1 MSESKT
7 IIVTGGSGF
16 IGTAICTLLV
26 QAGHNVINI
35 DRKKKDIEGVTQYPF
50 DIDNHQIKGIIQ
62 LIRPDAIIHLAADHE
77 VGRSVT
83 EPAVYYANN
92 VANTINLLN
101 CAVEAGV
108 KQFIYSSSSSVYG
121 DADEYPTK
129 EHTLCAPL
137 SPYARTKH
145 MVEQILE
152 DYRKAYDFNY
162 ISLRYFNAAGAIPDN
177 SHGYCQQPASHI
189 VPIICRAALKEEVF
203 VVNGNDYNTP
213 DGTCMRDYT
222 HVCDIANAHLASL
235 NYLNDTE
242 CSDTFNIGSG
252 SPNSVLDIIEA
263 VIKVHGASLEYNI
276 GPRRE
281 GDVEKTYADISRAE
295 QLLGWTPQYSFEQII
310 EHAYAWEEKHKRRK

>member
-1 MSESKT
+1 
-7 IIVTGGSGF
+7 
-16 IGTAICTLLV
+16 
-26 QAGHNVINI
+26 
-35 DRKKKDIEGVTQYPF
+35 
-50 DIDNHQIKGIIQ
+50 
-62 LIRPDAIIHLAADHE
+62 
-77 VGRSVT
+77 
-83 EPAVYYANN
+83 
-92 VANTINLLN
+92 
-101 CAVEAGV
+101 
-108 KQFIYSSSSSVYG
+108 
-121 DADEYPTK
+121 
-129 EHTLCAPL
+129 
-137 SPYARTKH
+137 
-145 MVEQILE
+145 MVEKILE

-235 NYLNDTE
+235 NYLNETE